1 MSAPSMLQP
10 GSFADRVAVVT
21 GGGSGIGEAI
31 AVELARLGAL
41 VVVVGRTAD
50 RLDRVVERI
59 TAEGRR
65 AVSAVLDVRDR
76 DAVERL
82 VSDVI
87 AEHGRIDH
95 LVNSAAGQF
104 RVAPHELSPGG
115 WQAVVDIVLHGTW
128 HCTQVVGQHMI
139 ERGGGGSVLSIGSNM
154 ANQGG
159 PDTVH
164 SASAK
169 AGVVAMTKSLAGA
182 WGPHDIRLN
191 VLVPGMTE
199 GTAGVDILFRDEA
212 SLRAAIEGV
221 PLARLVGRQ
230 EVADA
235 ACYLLSDYASYI
247 TGTQLVIDGGRALGR
262 H

>member
-1 MSAPSMLQP
+1 MLAA

-41 VVVVGRTAD
+41 VVVVGRTRDKLDGVAD
-50 RLDRVVERI
+50 RI
-59 TAEGRR
+59 TAEGGR
-65 AVSAVLDVRDR
+65 AVVMTLDVRDR
-76 DAVERL
+76 DAVEAM
-82 VSDVI
+82 VAEVI
-87 AEHGRIDH
+87 AQHGRIDH

-104 RVAPHELSPGG
+104 RVAPAELSPGG
-115 WQAVVDIVLHGTW
+115 WQAVVDIVLNGTW
-128 HCTQVVGQHMI
+128 NCTQVVGQHMI
-139 ERGGGGSVLSIGSNM
+139 ERGGGGSVISIGSNM

-182 WGPHDIRLN
+182 WGRHGIRLN
-191 VLVPGMTE
+191 ILVPGMTE
-199 GTAGVDILFRDEA
+199 GTAGVDILFKDEEA
-212 SLRAAIEGV
+212 LRTGLGGV
-221 PLARLVGRQ
+221 PLGRLVSRQ

-235 ACYLLSDYASYI
+235 ACYLLSDHGSYI
-247 TGTQLVIDGGRALGR
+247 TGTQLIIDGGRALGR
-262 H
+262 N

>member
-1 MSAPSMLQP
+1 MLAA

-41 VVVVGRTAD
+41 VVVVGRTRDKLEGVAD
-50 RLDRVVERI
+50 RI
-59 TAEGRR
+59 AAEGGR
-65 AVSAVLDVRDR
+65 AVVMTLDVRDR
-76 DAVERL
+76 DAVEAM
-82 VSDVI
+82 VAEVI
-87 AEHGRIDH
+87 AQHGRIDH

-104 RVAPHELSPGG
+104 RVAPAELSPGG
-115 WQAVVDIVLHGTW
+115 WQAVVDIVLNGTW
-128 HCTQVVGQHMI
+128 NCTQVVGQHMI
-139 ERGGGGSVLSIGSNM
+139 ERGGGGSVVSIGSNM

-182 WGPHDIRLN
+182 WGRHGIRLN
-191 VLVPGMTE
+191 ILVPGMTE
-199 GTAGVDILFRDEA
+199 GTAGVDILFKDEEA
-212 SLRAAIEGV
+212 LRNGLGGV
-221 PLARLVGRQ
+221 PLGRLVSRQ

-235 ACYLLSDYASYI
+235 ACYLLSDHGSYI
-247 TGTQLVIDGGRALGR
+247 TGTQLIIDGGRALGR
-262 H
+262 N

>member
-1 MSAPSMLQP
+1 MLAA

-41 VVVVGRTAD
+41 VVVVGRTRDKLDGVAD
-50 RLDRVVERI
+50 RI
-59 TAEGRR
+59 TAEGGR
-65 AVSAVLDVRDR
+65 AVVMTLDVRDR
-76 DAVERL
+76 DAVEAM
-82 VSDVI
+82 VAEVI
-87 AEHGRIDH
+87 AQHGRIDH

-104 RVAPHELSPGG
+104 RVAPAELSPGG
-115 WQAVVDIVLHGTW
+115 WQAVVDIVLNGTW
-128 HCTQVVGQHMI
+128 NCTQVVGQHMI
-139 ERGGGGSVLSIGSNM
+139 ERGGGGSVISIGSNM

-182 WGPHDIRLN
+182 WGRHGIRLN
-191 VLVPGMTE
+191 ILVPGMTE
-199 GTAGVDILFRDEA
+199 GTAGVDILFKDDEA
-212 SLRAAIEGV
+212 LRNGLDGV
-221 PLARLVGRQ
+221 PLGRLVSRQ

-235 ACYLLSDYASYI
+235 ACYLLSDHGSYI
-247 TGTQLVIDGGRALGR
+247 TGTQLIIDGGRALGR
-262 H
+262 N